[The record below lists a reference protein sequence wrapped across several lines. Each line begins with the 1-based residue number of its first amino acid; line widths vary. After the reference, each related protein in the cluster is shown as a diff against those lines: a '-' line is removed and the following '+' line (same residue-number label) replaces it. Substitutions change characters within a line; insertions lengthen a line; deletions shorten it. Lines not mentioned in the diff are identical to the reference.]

1 MARVL
6 LAIALLLGFVALHGV
21 AGASVAGQR
30 PVVLGKKGLLVH
42 GIGWGTAHPRL
53 VFNGGDPSGRAF
65 GLRWTGWGTAVAH
78 ARGRTWVPRPK
89 GGGYYAKSGVIL
101 MRAYALGRCSPKG
114 PRVYTRLKV
123 RVAVR
128 PGGRLGRWFPWG
140 GWRSLCI
147 GP

>member
-6 LAIALLLGFVALHGV
+6 LAIALLLGVVALHGV
-21 AGASVAGQR
+21 AAASVTGEGR
-30 PVVLGKKGLLVH
+30 VVLGKKGLLPH

-65 GLRWTGWGTAVAH
+65 RLRWTGWGSAVAH

-89 GGGYYAKSGVIL
+89 GGYYAKPGVIL
-101 MRAYALGRCSPKG
+101 MRAYALGRCRPKG
-114 PRVYTRLKV
+114 PPAYTRLMI

-128 PGGRLGRWFPWG
+128 PGGRLGAWFRWG
-140 GWRSLCI
+140 GWRSLCV